1 MDDCGLL
8 PRYSGN
14 PVGLQGE
21 GLSCDQFCAI
31 VESQI
36 ETFKWSDNEAF
47 SHVLQAFTSPAMEW
61 AFTIKDFHT
70 WTQLKM
76 AMKAKFMGK
85 MTIQMK
91 AELRKNLKQSLEES
105 VNDFYDRCKEA
116 EKLIC
121 DELLDTA
128 FERDVLLTF
137 LIGLREDLQLKV
149 MASEASCDLNDFLK
163 LAIKMETN
171 NKGDQ
176 DDQDNDNAGDD
187 IKPELSDFEGLD
199 PMELDEEDDDND
211 DTKDLLNLIKSEE
224 IAETEHK
231 CTHCDIA
238 FKTDKQLKSH
248 IKSEHSEP
256 VENIE
261 KLKCSTCSATFRTS
275 RMLRLHIYK
284 NHTENSQYS
293 CQTCSQDFY
302 DLKKFVLHQ
311 IKYHAERN
319 GDHIYCLACRRPY
332 TKSHSLQVRKLP
344 GVPTSLQKIS
354 KFTKSEKIVKVYLH
368 SILPKPQHFHEFF
381 TQIFFDNFS
390 REIKVVKS

>member
-47 SHVLQAFTSPAMEW
+47 SHVVQAFTSPAMEW
-61 AFTIKDFHT
+61 AFSIKDFHT

-91 AELRKNLKQSLEES
+91 AELRKNLKQTVEES
-105 VNDFYDRCKEA
+105 VNDFYARCKEA
-116 EKLIC
+116 ETLIC
-121 DELLDTA
+121 DELMDTA

-149 MASEASCDLNDFLK
+149 MASEASCDYNDFLK

-171 NKGDQ
+171 SNVLDDDQ
-176 DDQDNDNAGDD
+176 DDDQDDNAGDED
-187 IKPELSDFEGLD
+187 IKTEQPEGFEGLD
-199 PMELDEEDDDND
+199 LDLDDEDEEDNE

-224 IAETEHK
+224 ISNEETEHK

-248 IKSEHSEP
+248 IKSEHSDP
-256 VENIE
+256 VENSE

-332 TKSHSLQVRKLP
+332 TKSHSLQV
-344 GVPTSLQKIS
+344 T
-354 KFTKSEKIVKVYLH
+354 
-368 SILPKPQHFHEFF
+368 
-381 TQIFFDNFS
+381 
-390 REIKVVKS
+390 